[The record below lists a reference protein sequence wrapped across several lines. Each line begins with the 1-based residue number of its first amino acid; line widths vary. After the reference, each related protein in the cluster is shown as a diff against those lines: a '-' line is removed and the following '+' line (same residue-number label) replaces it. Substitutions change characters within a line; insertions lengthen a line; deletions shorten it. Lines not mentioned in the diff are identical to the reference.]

1 MVITVGVTKVNRMA
15 SLSLPA
21 RSALLALMTI
31 GDLVPNSRI
40 RDVFGFV
47 IKKPER
53 EELLAYGYVKL
64 EQGPRNSYLH
74 ELTEAGWVACREELR
89 AAAPSRADRG
99 YRVLYPVVNLLE
111 RHLTATRATLA
122 DVVLV
127 GSAAPERE
135 PDVDAEIRSAYRL
148 LVERPGGWVR
158 LGRLREELGL
168 PREVVDKALLRF
180 DRLRTVRLIAEV
192 NRKSLSDVDR
202 LAAIRIGNQDKH
214 LLSIDQA

>member
-1 MVITVGVTKVNRMA
+1 MA

-53 EELLAYGYVKL
+53 EELLEHGYVKL
-64 EQGPRNSYLH
+64 KQGPRNSYLH

-122 DVVLV
+122 DVVLAD
-127 GSAAPERE
+127 SEPPEPEPE

-180 DRLRTVRLIAEV
+180 DRMRTARLIAEV

-202 LAAIRIGNQDKH
+202 MAAIRIGNQDKH